1 MTDLPMP
8 TVPRPDA
15 SVRPARRGDAAGLAA
30 ETLASW
36 RGQYAEV
43 LPVAATELTEAELEQ
58 RWADALAAT
67 PVLAAFEGDAVVGL
81 VLLAP
86 CDDPDLEGEN
96 CAEIVELAVHPDA
109 TRRGHGSRLLAAAVD
124 RARTDGRASLVTW
137 CGVGDLPRHAFLT
150 STGFADDGASRT
162 LGDGVTAWEQIRLS
176 AYLDG
181 A

>member
-1 MTDLPMP
+1 MSLSDRLAQARRNRSGTLDQPSSAG
-8 TVPRPDA
+8 TTAYHRRQA
-15 SVRPARRGDAAGLAA
+15 SVDPFA
-30 ETLASW
+30 ELKRTVHASLLESLGPQLYDS
-36 RGQYAEV
+36 R
-43 LPVAATELTEAELEQ
+43 LTEAELEQ

-124 RARTDGRASLVTW
+124 RARTD
-137 CGVGDLPRHAFLT
+137 
-150 STGFADDGASRT
+150 
-162 LGDGVTAWEQIRLS
+162 
-176 AYLDG
+176 
-181 A
+181 